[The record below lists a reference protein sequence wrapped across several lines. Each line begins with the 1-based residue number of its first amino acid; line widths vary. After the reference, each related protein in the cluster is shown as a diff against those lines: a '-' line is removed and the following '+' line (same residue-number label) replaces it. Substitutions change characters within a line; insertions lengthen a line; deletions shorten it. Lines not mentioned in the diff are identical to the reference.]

1 MVNQG
6 DIIKVNFNPQLGHE
20 QSGYRPALVVSKDI
34 FNEKFKM
41 AIVCPITNSDKKNPL
56 HVPLDSRTKTTGFVM
71 CDQIK
76 TLDLLVRPYTV
87 TEKIPRDLLK
97 KVFDIIVAEIEI

>member
-1 MVNQG
+1 MVKQG
-6 DIIKVNFNPQLGHE
+6 DIIKLNFDPQLGHE

-34 FNEKFKM
+34 FNEKLKI
-41 AIVCPITNSDKKNPL
+41 AIACPITNADKGNPL
-56 HVPLDSRTKTTGFVM
+56 HVQLDSRTVTTGFVM

-76 TLDLLVRPYTV
+76 SLDLVARPHTV